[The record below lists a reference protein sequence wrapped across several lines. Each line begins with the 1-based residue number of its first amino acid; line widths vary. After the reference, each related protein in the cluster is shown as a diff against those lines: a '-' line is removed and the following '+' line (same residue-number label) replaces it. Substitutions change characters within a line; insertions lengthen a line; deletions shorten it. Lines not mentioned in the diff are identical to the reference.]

1 MSNSEKGK
9 YPRHE
14 DIYHTNSGTVPK
26 AITLH
31 NMLILETVPD
41 NEYVPIMKTVYFILE
56 KLNNTNQQTL
66 IHLYDRY
73 VLYESSSEDSD
84 FELKK
89 ACSEV

>member
-1 MSNSEKGK
+1 MLLINLKLIDYFINQIMSNSEKGK

-56 KLNNTNQQTL
+56 KLNNTNQ
-66 IHLYDRY
+66 
-73 VLYESSSEDSD
+73 
-84 FELKK
+84 
-89 ACSEV
+89 